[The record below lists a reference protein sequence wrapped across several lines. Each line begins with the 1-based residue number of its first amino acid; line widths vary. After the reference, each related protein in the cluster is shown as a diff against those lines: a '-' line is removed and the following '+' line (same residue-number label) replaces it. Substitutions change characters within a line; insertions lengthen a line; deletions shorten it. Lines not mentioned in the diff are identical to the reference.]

1 MDRLA
6 YVFNCGALDLPLGNT
21 SGQRRALCDN
31 AAGFVPF
38 ECDEQSHDFI
48 IGDRLGGEERVEA
61 LGVFAVLF
69 PDAGGG
75 GRGGGFGVAPG

>member
-6 YVFNCGALDLPLGNT
+6 YVFNCGALGLPFGNT
-21 SGQRRALCDN
+21 SGQRRALCHN
-31 AAGFVPF
+31 HASFVPF

-61 LGVFAVLF
+61 FVVFAVLF
-69 PDAGGG
+69 PDAGVG
-75 GRGGGFGVAPG
+75 GRGGGFGVALG